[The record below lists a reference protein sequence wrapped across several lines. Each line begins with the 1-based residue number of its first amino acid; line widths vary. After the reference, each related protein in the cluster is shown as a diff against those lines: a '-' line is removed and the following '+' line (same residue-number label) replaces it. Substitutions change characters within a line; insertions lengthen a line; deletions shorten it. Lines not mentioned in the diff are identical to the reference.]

1 MPRRSVITWVLCAVF
16 LSATLAAQQNA
27 TIQGTVV
34 DDQRGLM
41 PGVTVTAVEITTGR
55 QTVEVTSVEGR
66 YQFQNLAPGAYTLR
80 IELPGFAT
88 AELTGIELLVGA
100 NATVPP
106 VTMRLAS
113 LEETVTVS
121 SQTPLVDL
129 SSARVAT
136 NIDRRQMAEL
146 PLQGRNWMELSLMV
160 KGITANNIGNTPG
173 VSDDQ
178 FQLNLDGQQI
188 SQRISGSGF
197 GQPKMSREAIAEFQI
212 VTNMYDITQGR
223 STGVQVQAVS
233 RSGTNDMR
241 GSAFGFF
248 RSDKLNAPDPVK
260 NVVLPYSDQQ
270 AGFTLGGPILRDR
283 VHFFGSYEYERNPST
298 AVLTPM
304 PSSPPRGPTGGACC
318 SRRRWGPGFP

>member
-1 MPRRSVITWVLCAVF
+1 M
-16 LSATLAAQQNA
+16 
-27 TIQGTVV
+27 
-34 DDQRGLM
+34 
-41 PGVTVTAVEITTGR
+41 
-55 QTVEVTSVEGR
+55 
-66 YQFQNLAPGAYTLR
+66 
-80 IELPGFAT
+80 
-88 AELTGIELLVGA
+88 
-100 NATVPP
+100 
-106 VTMRLAS
+106 
-113 LEETVTVS
+113 
-121 SQTPLVDL
+121 DL
-129 SSARVAT
+129 SSARVSG

-233 RSGTNDMR
+233 RSGTNDLH

-248 RSDKLNAPDPVK
+248 RSDKLNAADPVK
-260 NVVLPYSDQQ
+260 RRR
-270 AGFTLGGPILRDR
+270 A
-283 VHFFGSYEYERNPST
+283 
-298 AVLTPM
+298 AVLGSADRLHARRTDRARQGALLRVVRIRAQPVDGRADADGAARTR
-304 PSSPPRGPTGGACC
+304 PGRCRRTRCRRTTWPACDYQQSSKNNFSVRLQRWELDSPFQISSGTTHPTMAEHQRYYSTNLYGTWTRVR
-318 SRRRWGPGFP
+318 STTR